1 MRAES
6 IGALRNSHLSISE
19 GRRSAPIKKSDVIP
33 PGVRHEIVFN
43 TIMAS
48 DPDLDKASLQELRT
62 YSKAILYCITYGD
75 NGNGENRL
83 LRELYWDIVETV
95 AHLKNGHY

>member
-19 GRRSAPIKKSDVIP
+19 NRRSAPIEKSDIIL
-33 PGVRHEIVFN
+33 PGVRHGIVFKA
-43 TIMAS
+43 IMAS
-48 DPDLDKASLQELRT
+48 DPDLDMASLQELRT
-62 YSKAILYCITYGD
+62 YSKAMLYCLNYGD
-75 NGNGENRL
+75 NSDGENRL
-83 LRELYWDIVETV
+83 LRELYWDILDTI